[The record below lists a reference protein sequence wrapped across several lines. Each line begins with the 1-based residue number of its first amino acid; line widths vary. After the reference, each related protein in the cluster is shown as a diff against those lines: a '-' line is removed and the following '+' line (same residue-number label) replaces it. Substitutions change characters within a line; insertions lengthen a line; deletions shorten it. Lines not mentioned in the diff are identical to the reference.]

1 MALLSRLI
9 VGLISITILN
19 LAQGQTV
26 STTCPL
32 IAKTAVIEGGTVSYL
47 QGGKGPPV
55 LLLHGLFGQK
65 EQWMEMGCAL
75 ANQGFNV
82 IAPDLPGYGQ
92 SAAYPVT
99 VYPLESQVNMLHR
112 FMNQVNGES
121 FHVAGNS
128 MGGAISA
135 LYANQYPKEI
145 KTLAFIGA
153 PLGVIGWSDQVRESI
168 FQGVN
173 PFIPVNVEQ
182 FDLEMRL
189 LFSRAP
195 SMNEEIKA
203 QLTKEYLEN
212 NRHYQQV
219 WDIVNFYGNSL
230 NQLPKQSIRT
240 LIIWGRDDGI
250 FSIAGLPILKK
261 KFPNSH
267 SYPLDNAGHLIML
280 EEPSKIVRTYSQ
292 FLSKSN

>member
-9 VGLISITILN
+9 VGLVSIAIFH
-19 LAQGQTV
+19 LAHGQTV
-26 STTCPL
+26 SATCPL
-32 IAKTAVIEGGTVSYL
+32 APKTVQIEGGVISYL
-47 QGGKGPPV
+47 QGGKGAPV

-92 SAAYPVT
+92 STPYPVT
-99 VYPLESQVNMLHR
+99 IYPLETQVNILHR
-112 FMNQVNGES
+112 FMHQVSGES

-135 LYANQYPKEI
+135 LYANQYPQEI

-153 PLGVIGWSDQVRESI
+153 PLGVITWSDQVRESI

-173 PFIPVNVEQ
+173 PFIPINLEQ
-182 FDLEMRL
+182 FNLEMRL
-189 LFSRAP
+189 LFSRPP
-195 SMNEEIKA
+195 SINEEIKA
-203 QLTKEYLEN
+203 QLTQEYREN

-230 NQLPKQSIRT
+230 NQLPKQTLRT
-240 LIIWGRDDGI
+240 FIVWGKDDGI
-250 FSIAGLPILKK
+250 FSIAGLPTLKK
-261 KFPNSH
+261 KFPNSQ
-267 SYPLDNAGHLIML
+267 SYPLRNAGHLIML
-280 EEPSKIVRTYSQ
+280 EEPSKIVRIYSQ